1 MKNTLTLIFSLLV
14 SQVWS
19 TASEAGSEELADSML
34 WEVTGQGL
42 GKPSYLAGT
51 IHIMCAKDFVILPK
65 VKQAIEKSDQLYLE
79 LNFKDPKEMASMQ
92 ALMFTDT
99 PLTETLSDEQQTS
112 LNVVLQKNMNMTL
125 EQVNNYSLNTLFSL
139 LLVSSIECPS
149 KKMLDLELLDL
160 AAAQGKT
167 IGALE
172 TFKQQ
177 TEFLSLAY
185 PDDFM
190 LEQLELMGEYM
201 PIFDDMVAAYN
212 DQDLN
217 ALMAYIEDER
227 FYNETVQR
235 WLLTVRNENWV
246 KKMPTI
252 MQANSTV
259 FAVGAGHLA
268 GEHGLIS
275 LLQKA
280 GYSVKPVMH

>member
-1 MKNTLTLIFSLLV
+1 MKNTFALIFTLLFSLA
-14 SQVWS
+14 WS
-19 TASEAGSEELADSML
+19 TSSDAELADSML
-34 WEVTGQGL
+34 WEVSGQGL
-42 GKPSYLAGT
+42 ESPSYLAGT

-65 VKQAIEKSDQLYLE
+65 LKDAINKTDQLYLE

-92 ALMFTDT
+92 ELMFTDNL
-99 PLTETLSDEQQTS
+99 LTETLSDEQQVK
-112 LNVVLQKNMNMTL
+112 LNGVLQKNMNMSL

-172 TFKQQ
+172 TFKEQ
-177 TEFLSLAY
+177 TEFLSQAY

-201 PIFDDMVAAYN
+201 HIFDDMVVAYN

-217 ALMAYIEDER
+217 ALMAFIEDER

-246 KKMPTI
+246 KKMPAI

-268 GEHGLIS
+268 GEHGVIP
-275 LLQKA
+275 LLQQA
-280 GYSVKPVMH
+280 GYTVKPVMN

>member
-1 MKNTLTLIFSLLV
+1 MKNTLALIFTLIF
-14 SQVWS
+14 
-19 TASEAGSEELADSML
+19 TFAGSTTTQAAEAELADSML
-34 WEVTGQGL
+34 WEVSGQGL
-42 GKPSYLAGT
+42 TSPSYLVGT

-65 VKQAIEKSDQLYLE
+65 VKAAISEAEQLYLE

-92 ALMFTDT
+92 ELMFTDT
-99 PLTETLSDEQQTS
+99 LLTETLSAEQQVT
-112 LNVVLQKNMNMTL
+112 LNGVLQKNMNMSL

-139 LLVSSIECPS
+139 LLVSAIECPS
-149 KKMLDLELLDL
+149 KKMLDMELSDL

-172 TFKQQ
+172 TFKEQS
-177 TEFLSLAY
+177 EFLSQAY

-190 LEQLELMGEYM
+190 LKQLELMNDFM
-201 PIFDDMVAAYN
+201 HIFDDMVVAYN
-212 DQDLN
+212 KQDLN
-217 ALMAYIEDER
+217 ALMALIEDER

-246 KKMPTI
+246 KKMPAI

-268 GEHGLIS
+268 GEHGLIP
-275 LLQKA
+275 LLRKA
-280 GYSVKPVMH
+280 GYSVKPVTQ